1 MLLNQE
7 NKGKLLLIAIALLF
21 FLPIIASWYLVFFS
35 DYKKN
40 TIGTQHGELI
50 APVIDIGEIKARE
63 IKTMGEVLI
72 SKKWTLVFIQ
82 KKICGNFCKERF
94 YQLKQIRLAL
104 GEDRNK
110 VERLVIFNK
119 PNDLKE
125 FKDLYPSQ
133 KFIDNS
139 FKDYY
144 SLVRKFDNYISDEV
158 NPIFLIDPYGFL
170 MMQYSQDSDPMGI
183 IKDLEK
189 LIKNSK

>member
-21 FLPIIASWYLVFFS
+21 FLPIIVSWYLVFFS
-35 DYKKN
+35 DYKKD

-50 APVIDIGEIKARE
+50 TPVIDIGEIKARE

-82 KKICGNFCKERF
+82 NKICGNFCKERF

-158 NPIFLIDPYGFL
+158 NPIFLIGPYGFL

>member
-1 MLLNQE
+1 MLLNQK
-7 NKGKLLLIAIALLF
+7 NKGKLLLIGITLLF
-21 FLPIIASWYLVFFS
+21 FLPIVISWYLVFFS

-40 TIGTQHGELI
+40 ITGTQHGELI
-50 APVIDIGEIKARE
+50 TPVIDIGEIKARE
-63 IKTMGEVLI
+63 IKTMDEVLI

-82 KKICGNFCKERF
+82 KKICRNFCEERL
-94 YQLKQIRLAL
+94 YQLRQIRLAL

-119 PNDLKE
+119 PNDLKK

-139 FKDYY
+139 FKDYH

-158 NPIFLIDPYGFL
+158 NSIFLIDPYGFL
-170 MMQYSQDSDPMGI
+170 MMQYSQDSDPIGI

>member
-1 MLLNQE
+1 M
-7 NKGKLLLIAIALLF
+7 
-21 FLPIIASWYLVFFS
+21 
-35 DYKKN
+35 
-40 TIGTQHGELI
+40 
-50 APVIDIGEIKARE
+50 
-63 IKTMGEVLI
+63 
-72 SKKWTLVFIQ
+72 
-82 KKICGNFCKERF
+82 
-94 YQLKQIRLAL
+94 AL

-144 SLVRKFDNYISDEV
+144 SLVRKFDDYISDEV
-158 NPIFLIDPYGFL
+158 NSIFLIDPYGFL
-170 MMQYSQDSDPMGI
+170 MMQYSQDSDPIGI

>member
-1 MLLNQE
+1 MLLNQK
-7 NKGKLLLIAIALLF
+7 NKGKLLLIGITLLF
-21 FLPIIASWYLVFFS
+21 FLPIVISWYLVFFS

-40 TIGTQHGELI
+40 ITGTQHGELI
-50 APVIDIGEIKARE
+50 TPVIDIGEIKARE
-63 IKTMGEVLI
+63 IKTMDEVLI

-82 KKICGNFCKERF
+82 KKICRNFCEERL
-94 YQLKQIRLAL
+94 YQLRQIRLAL

-119 PNDLKE
+119 PNDLKK

-139 FKDYY
+139 FKDYH
-144 SLVRKFDNYISDEV
+144 SLVRKFDDYISDEV
-158 NPIFLIDPYGFL
+158 NSIFLIDPYGFL
-170 MMQYSQDSDPMGI
+170 MMQYSQDSDPIGI